1 MTDMLLVWGEMYALK
16 GMLIKLNVALMET
29 GKHLISGQ

>member
-1 MTDMLLVWGEMYALK
+1 MLLILGEIHTLE
-16 GMLIKLNVALMET
+16 GLLIKLNVVLMET